1 MNKVETSIYTFNN
14 ETKKYHYDTKIT
26 ASNKMA
32 IVGGTADLI
41 LDNNNMSGYAVKDL
55 MFNIVLLK
63 VLTDIDFSDDMT
75 LDDYEEFIEETD
87 VIEVLQ
93 SALGYNVL
101 QELESC
107 VMVNLQYMVGDKG
120 VKIDV
125 LSSSLSRLIN
135 TISDNV
141 ASFNVKDTKKF
152 MSAINKISGE
162 INTEKFVKALADSQ

>member
-14 ETKKYHYDTKIT
+14 ETKKYSYNTKIS
-26 ASNKMA
+26 ASKKVE
-32 IVGGTADLI
+32 IVNATTNLI
-41 LDNNNMSGYAVKDL
+41 LDDEDMSGYAVKDL

-63 VLTDIDFSDDMT
+63 SLTNIDFKDNTT
-75 LDDYEEFIEETD
+75 LDEYEEFIEETD
-87 VIEVLQ
+87 VMEVLH

-101 QELESC
+101 QELQSC

-125 LSSSLSRLIN
+125 LSSSISRLLN

-141 ASFNVKDTKKF
+141 ASYNTKDIKKF
-152 MSAINKISGE
+152 MKNINKVSGDMSV
-162 INTEKFVKALADSQ
+162 EKFVKALADSQ